1 MDSDTLNQSIEHLSK
16 DSKFKALID
25 KYDRPIFENNDNYFN
40 ALSKSIIYQQLSGKV
55 AKVIYNRFLDLF
67 KNRILDLEVI
77 LNLKDSELR
86 KIGLSKQKTEY
97 IKGLSGYFYKEG
109 SKKST
114 YQKWWKILPDYP

>member
-25 KYDRPIFENNDNYFN
+25 KYNRPNFENNDNYFN

-67 KNRILDLEVI
+67 KNRIPDLEVI
-77 LNLKDSELR
+77 INQCHFPNRCTFTL
-86 KIGLSKQKTEY
+86 
-97 IKGLSGYFYKEG
+97 IKSVLMCNQVNIHRANQS
-109 SKKST
+109 
-114 YQKWWKILPDYP
+114 L